1 MTDKNILDGQIP
13 LKGILEALLFVA
25 DEPLSLN
32 RLSEITG
39 ETKQAIKDSLEQLRS
54 EYVKKNRGF
63 QLREIAGGYRL
74 YTHPAYAPYIDK
86 LVLSSDFRRLTQ
98 ASLETLAIIAYKQP
112 LTRQEIGEIRGV
124 NAEAVI
130 SSLLE
135 KGLIE
140 EAGKKDAPG
149 QPILYRT
156 SRAFLEAFGMKG
168 LDDLPPIEEF
178 EPDETTRRQIEE
190 KLRAEIIEEID

>member
-74 YTHPAYAPYIDK
+74 YTHPAYAPYIEK